1 MPTTHRI
8 VYYRPGARE
17 GPLRFDSGT
26 PNLLFLKFDRL
37 MGSNAQAPRSAPKV
51 QLLAH
56 TDLCAWPE
64 GGILVGRLFRVPART
79 LELVMVVPAQ
89 SNWLR

>member
-1 MPTTHRI
+1 
-8 VYYRPGARE
+8 
-17 GPLRFDSGT
+17 
-26 PNLLFLKFDRL
+26 

-64 GGILVGRLFRVPART
+64 GGILVGKALQSAART